1 MKIKL
6 TDVGKALL
14 LRTLAGETKIT
25 FTKLKLGNSTAWL
38 DGSET
43 TATELKNP
51 IKEVDFT
58 KYTVEGGYISLAAQF
73 NNTDISAGFHIT
85 ELGFFAK
92 DSDEVEYL
100 YAIGLEKEDNADYVP
115 GYDERVFELELGGM
129 LFIGDSE
136 NVTAVLND
144 SLTNVTVEDFKKHIE
159 DYENPHRVTKNQV
172 GLGNV
177 PNVPTNEQ
185 LPTFT
190 EAQTLENIISGKD
203 KLSALFGKI
212 KKAISELIKHLKDTD
227 NPHKITAENIKA
239 AAASHEH
246 SAADIKKGVLSVL
259 RGGTGKD
266 RFSKNAVLIGND
278 KETIQEAKGT
288 GAFFSDGANMP
299 EFDTLPVRFGGT
311 GFTEGAKFD
320 GTDDY
325 GCYGS
330 VVLPGGLLVQ
340 WGRLKCDTNNP
351 TDIKFN
357 TAFADT
363 RYAVVFTTS
372 AGDVNAIANI
382 MPNWRVPEKSTT
394 HFTMRRSGTDVGVQV
409 ADWVAFG
416 KAPETN

>member
-1 MKIKL
+1 MKFKL
-6 TDVGKALL
+6 TNTGNEL
-14 LRTLAGETKIT
+14 LRKTLAGKTTIT
-25 FTKLKLGNSTAWL
+25 FTKLQFGNSTEWPENGEA
-38 DGSET
+38 E
-43 TATELKNP
+43 AEELKNP
-51 IKEVDFT
+51 ILYVPLSNAEIIDE
-58 KYTVEGGYISLAAQF
+58 YIILSTVF
-73 NNTDISAGFHIT
+73 NNSDIEAGFHIT
-85 ELGFFAK
+85 ELGVFVK
-92 DSDEVEYL
+92 DSDDAEYL
-100 YAIGLEKEDNADYVP
+100 YAIGLTKEENADYVP
-115 GYDERVFELELGGM
+115 GCDERVLEFEYSGM
-129 LFIGDSE
+129 VFISGSE

-212 KKAISELIKHLKDTD
+212 KKAITELIKHVQDTS
-227 NPHKITAENIKA
+227 NPHKITAVDIEA
-239 AAASHEH
+239 AAAKHEH
-246 SAADIKKGVLSVL
+246 TASEIKSGVLSVL
-259 RGGTGKD
+259 RGGTGKGQF
-266 RFSKNAVLIGND
+266 RKNAVLIGND

-288 GAFFSDGANMP
+288 GAFFSDGANIP
-299 EFDTLPVRFGGT
+299 EFGILPVQFGGT
-311 GFTEGAKFD
+311 GLTEGAKFD